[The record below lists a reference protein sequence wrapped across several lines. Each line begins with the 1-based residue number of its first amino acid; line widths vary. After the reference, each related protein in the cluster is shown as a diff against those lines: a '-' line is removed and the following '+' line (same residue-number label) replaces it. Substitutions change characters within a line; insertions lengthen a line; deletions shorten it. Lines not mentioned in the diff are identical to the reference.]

1 MTLKIRISYEQEAE
15 AAQVMQLL
23 KPVMH
28 LFNVKKPETDAQYK
42 HVYLTTRKSAN
53 Q

>member
-1 MTLKIRISYEQEAE
+1 MPLKIRISYERDEEAM
-15 AAQVMQLL
+15 QVLQLL
-23 KPVMH
+23 KPVLH

-42 HVYLTTRKSAN
+42 HIYLTTRKNAN